1 MHLIT
6 ELIQRAQIRSEYGIP
21 TSTLNRWIKL
31 GIWPKPIKLGGKS
44 VWRRIDIEQF
54 LETKAGG
61 AK

>member
-6 ELIQRAQIRSEYGIP
+6 ELLQRTDIRFEYGIA

-31 GIWPKPIKLGGKS
+31 GIWPKPIKLGGKA

-54 LETKAGG
+54 LEDKAGG
-61 AK
+61 MQ

>member
-6 ELIQRAQIRSEYGIP
+6 ELIQRTHIRSEYGIP
-21 TSTLNRWIKL
+21 TSTLNRWVKL

-54 LETKAGG
+54 LET
-61 AK
+61 